1 MARMSR
7 REFVKAG
14 AKGVALAT
22 IPAIFKLNPLTAFAT
37 PAKENATLSD
47 YYAHFGVDESLVRQ
61 VMAAGLERGGDYCD
75 IFFEHRINS
84 YVGLLDNAVDRAY
97 SDVDLGVGIRVIE
110 GDQTGYSFTEDLS
123 PKAIKLAATTASN
136 IAHEGKSVA
145 AVALEFHPSPDYYPL
160 KTLWEDV
167 GIERKIPYLEK
178 INEKVFSLDKRL
190 VKSEIGFEDE
200 GWYVLIITSEGRVVY
215 DYRPM
220 VTISVNC
227 IAEEKGRREQG
238 YFSLGPR
245 AGIEYFTPER
255 IDQLAGQ
262 AVRNTIDLFEAVK
275 PEGGEMEI
283 VLASGNSGI
292 LLHEAIGHGMEA
304 DCNRKGISIY
314 ADKIGKPIAE
324 SFVSIIDDGTLPN
337 YRGSINVDDEA
348 NPSQKTYLVE
358 DGILKSYMHDRISAG
373 HYKVKPTGNGRRQSF
388 RFAPLPRMR
397 NTYMLPGPHT
407 KEEIIQSVKKG
418 LYAESFTNGAVYIG
432 AGDFTF
438 YVATGRMIE
447 NGRLTRPVK
456 DINII
461 GNGPEV
467 LRNIVMVGNDLKMY
481 EGGGYCGKDGQHV
494 LISDG
499 LPTCKVSS
507 ITVGGVAS

>member
-7 REFVKAG
+7 REFVKTG
-14 AKGVALAT
+14 AKGVALAA
-22 IPAIFKLNPLTAFAT
+22 IPAIFKLNPLAAYAT
-37 PAKENATLSD
+37 PTKESATLSD
-47 YYAHFGVDESLVRQ
+47 YYAHFGVDEGLIRQ
-61 VMAAGLERGGDYCD
+61 VMEAGLARGGDYCEV
-75 IFFEHRINS
+75 FFEHRITNFVSLQDNS
-84 YVGLLDNAVDRAY
+84 VDRAY
-97 SDVDLGVGIRVIE
+97 SDVDLGVGIRVINGE
-110 GDQTGYSFTEDLS
+110 QTGFSFTEDLS
-123 PKAIKLAATTASN
+123 PKAMKLAAATASN
-136 IAHEGKSVA
+136 IARENKSIPPA
-145 AVALEFHPSPDYYPL
+145 APQFRALPNYYPL
-160 KTLWEDV
+160 ESLWEDV
-167 GIERKIPYLEK
+167 GIERKIPYLER
-178 INEKVFSLDKRL
+178 INEKVIGLDKRI

-200 GWYVLIITSEGRVVY
+200 GWYVLIITSEGRAVC

-220 VTISVNC
+220 VTMSVNC
-227 IAEEKGRREQG
+227 IAEENGKREQG

-245 AGIEYFTPER
+245 AGIEYFTPKR

-275 PEGGEMEI
+275 PEGGEMEV
-283 VLASGNSGI
+283 VLAAGNSGI

-324 SFVSIIDDGTLPN
+324 SFVTIVDDGTLPN

-348 NPSQKTYLVE
+348 NDSQKTYLVE
-358 DGILKSYMHDRISAG
+358 DGILKSYMHDRISAEY
-373 HYKVKPTGNGRRQSF
+373 YKVKPTGNGRRQSF
-388 RFAPLPRMR
+388 RFPPLPRMR
-397 NTYMLPGPHT
+397 NTYMLPGPHS
-407 KEEIIQSVKKG
+407 KEEIIKSVKKG

-447 NGRLTRPVK
+447 NGKLTRPVK

-467 LRNIVMVGNDLKMY
+467 LKNVVMVGDDLKMY
-481 EGGGYCGKDGQHV
+481 EGGGYCGKEGQRV